1 MDTQGVIQI
10 ITLVILL
17 ILSAFFSSAET
28 ALSCAN
34 KMRIRSLANE
44 GNERAKRVQKIHEN
58 YSKMLSAV
66 LIGNNIV
73 NIAASSLATT
83 FTIRLFGNTFVG
95 IATGLLTL
103 LVLIFGEIV
112 PKTWAGANADKI
124 TLAYSGIIS
133 ILMFVLTPVIFIVDK
148 IASGIIKLFHMNSGS
163 DTKLITEG
171 ELRTYMDVSKEE
183 GVIEHE
189 EHHIINNIFD
199 FSDSI
204 AEDIMIPRID
214 MTVVASTAS
223 YDEVLMLFRKTMYS
237 RLPVYEDTPDNIIG
251 MIHMKD
257 LFFWK
262 DETKFKI
269 KKLMRDLHYTYE
281 KKKTSDLLME
291 MRSKA
296 MNLAIVLDEYG
307 SAVGMITM
315 EDLLEEIV
323 GEIRDEYDDDE
334 AMFIR
339 KVNASTYLID
349 ASRKLIDINDTLSL
363 SITSEDYDTL
373 GGIMIEKLDRLPEVN
388 EIVTLDDGITLQA
401 RSIKQH
407 RIHTILLKM
416 PVE

>member
-1 MDTQGVIQI
+1 MY
-10 ITLVILL
+10 
-17 ILSAFFSSAET
+17 
-28 ALSCAN
+28 
-34 KMRIRSLANE
+34 R
-44 GNERAKRVQKIHEN
+44 
-58 YSKMLSAV
+58 Y
-66 LIGNNIV
+66 
-73 NIAASSLATT
+73 
-83 FTIRLFGNTFVG
+83 
-95 IATGLLTL
+95 
-103 LVLIFGEIV
+103 
-112 PKTWAGANADKI
+112 
-124 TLAYSGIIS
+124 
-133 ILMFVLTPVIFIVDK
+133 FIV
-148 IASGIIKLFHMNSGS
+148 
-163 DTKLITEG
+163 
-171 ELRTYMDVSKEE
+171 Y
-183 GVIEHE
+183 
-189 EHHIINNIFD
+189 NNIFD

>member
-1 MDTQGVIQI
+1 
-10 ITLVILL
+10 
-17 ILSAFFSSAET
+17 
-28 ALSCAN
+28 
-34 KMRIRSLANE
+34 
-44 GNERAKRVQKIHEN
+44 
-58 YSKMLSAV
+58 
-66 LIGNNIV
+66 
-73 NIAASSLATT
+73 
-83 FTIRLFGNTFVG
+83 
-95 IATGLLTL
+95 
-103 LVLIFGEIV
+103 
-112 PKTWAGANADKI
+112 
-124 TLAYSGIIS
+124 
-133 ILMFVLTPVIFIVDK
+133 
-148 IASGIIKLFHMNSGS
+148 
-163 DTKLITEG
+163 
-171 ELRTYMDVSKEE
+171 
-183 GVIEHE
+183 
-189 EHHIINNIFD
+189 
-199 FSDSI
+199 
-204 AEDIMIPRID
+204 
-214 MTVVASTAS
+214 
-223 YDEVLMLFRKTMYS
+223 
-237 RLPVYEDTPDNIIG
+237 
-251 MIHMKD
+251 
-257 LFFWK
+257 
-262 DETKFKI
+262 
-269 KKLMRDLHYTYE
+269 
-281 KKKTSDLLME
+281 ME